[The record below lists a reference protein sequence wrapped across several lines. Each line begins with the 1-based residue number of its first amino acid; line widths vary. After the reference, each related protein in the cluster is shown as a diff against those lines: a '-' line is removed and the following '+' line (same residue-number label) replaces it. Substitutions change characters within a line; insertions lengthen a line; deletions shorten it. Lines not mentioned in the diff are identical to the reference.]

1 MDASFRVQ
9 KDKEEKWSWE
19 RSVEH
24 GCSLSKPEGQAPL
37 GCESHIFF
45 ASCVG
50 GTRAARRTDGG
61 ADQSAFAAACYS
73 ADESTCGCSA
83 ANHFQ
88 VACLF
93 RSALH
98 INTRGTQEQQLGIYE

>member
-24 GCSLSKPEGQAPL
+24 GCSQSKPEGQAPL

-45 ASCVG
+45 ASCEG
-50 GTRAARRTDGG
+50 GTASARRTDGG
-61 ADQSAFAAACYS
+61 ADQTACAASCYS

-83 ANHFQ
+83 ANPSQ
-88 VACLF
+88 VALPM
-93 RSALH
+93 RAALH
-98 INTRGTQEQQLGIYE
+98 KNTGCLYGLP

>member
-61 ADQSAFAAACYS
+61 ADQSTF
-73 ADESTCGCSA
+73 GCSA

-88 VACLF
+88 VALLM
-93 RSALH
+93 RAALH
-98 INTRGTQEQQLGIYE
+98 KNTGGLYGQQLRIY

>member
-61 ADQSAFAAACYS
+61 ADQSAFAAAGYS
-73 ADESTCGCSA
+73 AGERTCGCPA
-83 ANHFQ
+83 AIPFP
-88 VACLF
+88 VALTF
-93 RSALH
+93 RPPLH
-98 INTRGTQEQQLGIYE
+98 QTSG